1 MNILTKTVEC
11 GEYVF
16 EIATDRNIA
25 VKTFEAFPTFI
36 EKAVNGD
43 ILSGQNEKDFFVTAV
58 KQKRLGELLEAQEQ
72 ISEIAAYALPM
83 MIEKAGGERSVAAKI
98 LEYAKENDVDI
109 MLANA
114 IIEFLMQGFIR
125 GERERAPKVRFAI
138 R

>member
-16 EIATDRNIA
+16 EIATDRAIA

-43 ILSGQNEKDFFVTAV
+43 ILSSGNENDLFIKAIQ
-58 KQKRLGELLEAQEQ
+58 QKKLGELLEVQEQ
-72 ISEIAAYALPM
+72 LFEIAAYALPL
-83 MIEKAGGERSVAAKI
+83 MIKKAGGDETSADRI

-109 MLANA
+109 LLSNA
-114 IIEFLMQGFIR
+114 VIELLMQGFTR
-125 GERERAPKVRFAI
+125 SERERSPKVRFAI
-138 R
+138 K